1 MPPRKS
7 SASEAATGVGEVS
20 TMSLPT
26 DLPDPDVSMMSTT
39 STTSKSAKANGT
51 SSKSKDKADGEHG
64 GEKEKEKDKDAL
76 GIDVC
81 VLDRRMVLPNPLFGI
96 YLTIVHHFNAANS
109 ILVLVPT
116 RLTIYQDLLLPRTLL
131 SRLARGVLPPN
142 TSISKDA
149 LLALTKASSV
159 FISHLASSAD
169 SLTTRKTIAPQ
180 DVLNALEDIEW
191 GHLRPRCEE
200 ELKIYED
207 LSRGKRKGY
216 RERVKARESG
226 VSVATAASTDIGE
239 TADGEDHEEEDGGRA
254 GKRPKVD
261 QPFQLHAE
269 PSPSIMN
276 GTHPDVT
283 SNTRPN
289 YDETGDETQ
298 PEEDITMNQD
308 PAEEEDEEED
318 PEDEEDPEAEESP
331 EEEYETADEEDAG
344 VRDQLHGDMLE
355 NENRSKGWARGG
367 VGVGINGDETEDESD

>member
-76 GIDVC
+76 GID
-81 VLDRRMVLPNPLFGI
+81 
-96 YLTIVHHFNAANS
+96 
-109 ILVLVPT
+109 
-116 RLTIYQDLLLPRTLL
+116 DLLLPRTLL